1 MAKSVVEKNV
11 FQTGMLGQVR
21 LIYFIK
27 NILLHSENHLS
38 FNFYEFVLM
47 NRPDLEDEILR

>member
-38 FNFYEFVLM
+38 FNFY
-47 NRPDLEDEILR
+47 